1 MNNYMIFLPN
11 IKIPLLSRNNVWKFK
26 LNGRDWQMF
35 RAVEQLMA
43 FYLFANN
50 YADTAGASGLLQANY
65 KHLDPLTIEAL
76 ISYFKKTHPVER
88 IQKYS
93 FEDIPVY
100 AKEGEPLYIANSFSY
115 DAPLTPAD
123 ENELLEIIKH
133 SIDPYTDML
142 GWFYKYVNKYA
153 LSPRYKRDI
162 DIQYEELT
170 NTFCNQHG
178 IAVDMFFSSDFI
190 KYQSESDKSGQRMRW
205 WWNNN
210 KRGLGVIAQIAG
222 GLLLAVLSM
231 ELPDFS
237 IWQAIMLC
245 VGLIMFA
252 KPFHRIKN
260 D

>member
-1 MNNYMIFLPN
+1 MNNYMVFN
-11 IKIPLLSRNNVWKFK
+11 NSRKVPLLSRNSVWEFQF
-26 LNGRDWQMF
+26 NGQNWQMD
-35 RAVEQLMA
+35 RAIEQLMA
-43 FYLFANN
+43 YHIFSSHNMISVAE
-50 YADTAGASGLLQANY
+50 LLRANY
-65 KHLDPLTIEAL
+65 KRIDPLTIDSL
-76 ISYFKKTHPVER
+76 ISYFRKTHPIEK

-93 FEDIPVY
+93 FKDIPVY
-100 AKEGEPLYIANSFSY
+100 AEEGLPLYIANPFSY
-115 DAPLTPAD
+115 DVPITPAD
-123 ENELLEIIKH
+123 EKELLEIIKH

-142 GWFYKYVNKYA
+142 GWFYIYVDKYA

-178 IAVDMFFSSDFI
+178 IDVDMFFSSDFI
-190 KYQSESDKSGQRMRW
+190 KYQSEPDKSGQRRRW

-210 KRGLGVIAQIAG
+210 RRGLGVVAQIAG

-237 IWQAIMLC
+237 VWQGIMLC

-252 KPFHRIKN
+252 EPFHRIKN